1 MRFVTRVLTPAVV
14 LALALPSVGTAQQFE
29 GVLTMR
35 EVRFEIDAV
44 LATVGG
50 NAEDLL
56 RQPLEQLRAAAEAAG
71 AGLEELSLTYYIKGS
86 KLRTSNEA
94 GMGGEEGYMLLDFG
108 TGRYQL
114 VDPGQKLVVEW
125 VADSIGADGIG
136 DEELVGDLEIDVQPL
151 DETRTINGFAC
162 RGFRVV
168 HEGGTVEITWLTDT
182 LRDLTGTFAQ
192 IAELSARFGDQES
205 TSRPLDRFLELGF
218 PILTMSVDTELGE
231 FSAAEVLKAEQ
242 KPLDDSLFTVPSG
255 YMKVAMPQGGQR

>member
-1 MRFVTRVLTPAVV
+1 MRLVTRIVSPTVV
-14 LALALPSVGTAQQFE
+14 LALALPSVGTGQQFE

-35 EVRFEIDAV
+35 EIRFEIDAV

-50 NAEDLL
+50 DAEGLL
-56 RQPLEQLRAAAEAAG
+56 QQPLEQLRAAAETAG

-86 KLRTSNEA
+86 KLRTSNEG

-125 VADSIGADGIG
+125 VADSLAAGGIE
-136 DEELVGDLEIDVQPL
+136 DEEAVADLEFDVQPL
-151 DETRTINGFAC
+151 GESRTINGFAC

-168 HEGGTVEITWLTDT
+168 HEGGTVEITWLTDALMT
-182 LRDLTGTFAQ
+182 LTGTFAQ
-192 IAELSARFGDQES
+192 IAELSARFGDEES

-218 PILTMSVDTELGE
+218 PILTMSVDPELGE